1 MTRTGQIGG
10 VPAGLGALAQMAF
23 RHIEAEDR
31 GDIEATLATFE
42 DDASFEL
49 YPCGL
54 QLSGRERIRRYY
66 EQFFAVAR
74 PRCTGYTVHGQA
86 FGESSLTVEITVT
99 VAYPDGSRR
108 DFRTMTVFPYGSTA
122 LRGER
127 IYADVEFFR
136 VIFGPL
142 LAEMEPLPVS
152 ENGDGGQVFRDR

>member
-1 MTRTGQIGG
+1 MTRTQQVGAI
-10 VPAGLGALAQMAF
+10 PPGLDTLARMAF

-42 DDASFEL
+42 EDACFEL

-54 QLSGRERIRRYY
+54 RLSGRERIRRYY
-66 EQFFAVAR
+66 EHFFALAR

-86 FGESSLTVEITVT
+86 YGEHALTVEITVT
-99 VAYPDGSRR
+99 VAYADGSTR
-108 DFRTMTVFPYGSTA
+108 DFRTVTVFPYGATA

-127 IYADVEFFR
+127 IYADDEFFR

-142 LAEMEPLPVS
+142 LAEMEPL
-152 ENGDGGQVFRDR
+152 R